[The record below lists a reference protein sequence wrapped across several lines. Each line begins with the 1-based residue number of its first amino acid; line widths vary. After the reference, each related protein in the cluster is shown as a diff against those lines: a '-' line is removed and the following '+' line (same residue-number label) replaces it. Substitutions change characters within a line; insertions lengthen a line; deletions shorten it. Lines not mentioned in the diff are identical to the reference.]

1 MLGIAAIGTSL
12 VLHPTPVPGMEWR
25 TNIWLGPVLQF
36 LILLHPRRR
45 GWPLLAVVAL
55 PVWGAVIMVHH
66 LDWRIQVL
74 DLVFTLTP
82 VATLG
87 IGGACITNL
96 LMELR
101 LSQLRRIH
109 DEQAGQRAQM
119 REQERRVRIRLAHDS
134 LLHTLQQI
142 SRDWD
147 QPTREEAAGLAAS
160 AVSDLLA
167 SSQSF
172 GDGGWT
178 ALHSLLEPALQDEGC
193 DIEWHGRAVLAPS
206 TVSDALVGATRE
218 AVRNVVKH
226 AGGSAVI
233 TISRLGGG
241 CRVSIS
247 DDGTGFDT
255 TAPPAGRLGISEG
268 IIQRMADVGGSATIS
283 SGAEGTTV
291 TLEWSA
297 EPYQRPAFFGPVAR
311 TLISWLPVPVLV
323 ASLVHVLV
331 FEVGPSALGVA
342 AIWLGSVAVSAL
354 GMHQLRVSG
363 LKPWQPLVLT
373 ALAMA
378 VIVGNYLWISPE
390 GTNGYHVWTPSLVGA
405 FMVLAL
411 PGRQLLHALAL
422 ASSVIAVTFLGAGLA
437 LGWDVALG
445 AQFGSIMAVVMYVL
459 VPLALATG
467 TSILARHARRT
478 EELHAAKR
486 LSMELAA
493 ERDATRKEWVT
504 RMRHLA
510 MPFLMQVADKT
521 LDSTQ
526 EAVMARARILEA
538 RLRDELSLWPHGT
551 VIADKVHA
559 LREDGWQCSV
569 DAVVNSGDER
579 QLLLTVMS
587 HLPSPVPGQRLHLT
601 LRHGDAVATITD
613 PPFSVEQWHQLHEG
627 LDVLRDEDF
636 TQLRATMA
644 SPELEEAR

>member
-1 MLGIAAIGTSL
+1 MGSRTGATQSAVATKPGPEATGRRLVGYGISLLALLGFTVAASDILNPDFPAVMRLGVALCLAAQTMVIFECLRPSRLLWPITVLAVLGIAAIGTSL
-12 VLHPTPVPGMEWR
+12 VLHPAPVPGMEWR

-226 AGGSAVI
+226 AG
-233 TISRLGGG
+233 
-241 CRVSIS
+241 
-247 DDGTGFDT
+247 
-255 TAPPAGRLGISEG
+255 
-268 IIQRMADVGGSATIS
+268 
-283 SGAEGTTV
+283 
-291 TLEWSA
+291 
-297 EPYQRPAFFGPVAR
+297 
-311 TLISWLPVPVLV
+311 
-323 ASLVHVLV
+323 
-331 FEVGPSALGVA
+331 
-342 AIWLGSVAVSAL
+342 VSAFTYL
-354 GMHQLRVSG
+354 GFY
-363 LKPWQPLVLT
+363 
-373 ALAMA
+373 A
-378 VIVGNYLWISPE
+378 
-390 GTNGYHVWTPSLVGA
+390 
-405 FMVLAL
+405 
-411 PGRQLLHALAL
+411 
-422 ASSVIAVTFLGAGLA
+422 
-437 LGWDVALG
+437 
-445 AQFGSIMAVVMYVL
+445 
-459 VPLALATG
+459 
-467 TSILARHARRT
+467 
-478 EELHAAKR
+478 
-486 LSMELAA
+486 
-493 ERDATRKEWVT
+493 
-504 RMRHLA
+504 
-510 MPFLMQVADKT
+510 
-521 LDSTQ
+521 
-526 EAVMARARILEA
+526 
-538 RLRDELSLWPHGT
+538 
-551 VIADKVHA
+551 
-559 LREDGWQCSV
+559 
-569 DAVVNSGDER
+569 
-579 QLLLTVMS
+579 
-587 HLPSPVPGQRLHLT
+587 
-601 LRHGDAVATITD
+601 
-613 PPFSVEQWHQLHEG
+613 
-627 LDVLRDEDF
+627 
-636 TQLRATMA
+636 
-644 SPELEEAR
+644 